1 MDAQQQST
9 RDGAAMSTSEDDEH
23 HPALHTHNVA
33 EVVALL
39 PLETRWPPRP
49 LRRYRG
55 YWLAELHLPLLAAF
69 REHFEPAPGGDV
81 LLATCPKSGT
91 TWLKALAFATAH
103 RGANP
108 PSSVDHPLL
117 RLSPH
122 VLVPFLEGVFR
133 SDDVAGVLA
142 ACPSRPRVLGT
153 HWAYSLLPDRVTGSD
168 SRIVYICRD
177 PKDVLVS
184 WYWFL
189 KKFMDHHVGDD
200 RREVD
205 FGELFEVFCEGRNGY
220 GPVWRQ
226 ALEYWEASRRRPDK
240 VLFLRY
246 EEVLRDTAGN
256 VRKLARF
263 IGRPFT
269 AAEEGAG
276 AVDAVVELC
285 GLERLRAV
293 VEVEVDRS
301 SALALPVSN
310 DAFFRKG
317 VVGDWRNLMTP
328 AMAARLDAAVDDAL
342 RGTGFSFATDLEHPA
357 ARRKEN

>member
-9 RDGAAMSTSEDDEH
+9 RDGAAMSTAEDDDDH

-33 EVVALL
+33 EVVASL

-81 LLATCPKSGT
+81 LLATCP
-91 TWLKALAFATAH
+91 
-103 RGANP
+103 N
-108 PSSVDHPLL
+108 
-117 RLSPH
+117 PH

-153 HWAYSLLPDRVTGSD
+153 HWAYSLLPDRVTGGD

-226 ALEYWEASRRRPDK
+226 ALEYWEANRRRPDK
-240 VLFLRY
+240 VLFLRSSRSATSLLGTSTRHS
-246 EEVLRDTAGN
+246 EAPGERTSQVLD
-256 VRKLARF
+256 
-263 IGRPFT
+263 
-269 AAEEGAG
+269 
-276 AVDAVVELC
+276 
-285 GLERLRAV
+285 
-293 VEVEVDRS
+293 
-301 SALALPVSN
+301 
-310 DAFFRKG
+310 
-317 VVGDWRNLMTP
+317 
-328 AMAARLDAAVDDAL
+328 
-342 RGTGFSFATDLEHPA
+342 
-357 ARRKEN
+357 